1 MRNPMKWRA
10 AVTAVALIALLGTGA
25 LAAPDPDGSAKAGPK
40 APVDLNE
47 ASLGELTAIPGIGDT
62 MAQRI
67 LDWRAENGPFRQVD
81 DLMKVKGIGEKSLE
95 KIRPY
100 VKVAKPKAG

>member
-1 MRNPMKWRA
+1 MRSLKLWRA
-10 AVTAVALIALLGTGA
+10 ALTAVALVALLGGGA
-25 LAAPDPDGSAKAGPK
+25 LAGPEAGDSAKAGPQ
-40 APVDLNE
+40 AAVDLNE

-100 VKVAKPKAG
+100 VKVSKPKAG